1 MRIRRALRD
10 AVRARAEEICEY
22 CRFPE
27 AFAEFRF
34 VIDHIIARQH
44 KGPNTLDNLALCC
57 PFCNY
62 HKGPN
67 LSGFDL
73 KMRRMFRLFNP
84 RTDAWADH
92 FRWKKAL
99 IIPKTAIGRVTV
111 EVLQM
116 NHSHQIDLRLM
127 LIFEGKTKLQ

>member
-10 AVRARAEEICEY
+10 AVRTRAEHACEY

-34 VIDHIIARQH
+34 VIDHVIARQH
-44 KGPNTLDNLALCC
+44 KGRSTLDNLALSC

-67 LSGFDL
+67 LVGIDSR
-73 KMRRMFRLFNP
+73 MRRMFRLFNP
-84 RTDAWADH
+84 RSDAWADH
-92 FRWKKAL
+92 FRWKNAL
-99 IIPKTAIGRVTV
+99 IVPKTAIGRVTV
-111 EVLQM
+111 EVPQM
-116 NHSHQIDLRLM
+116 NHAHQVDLRLM
-127 LIFEGKTKLQ
+127 LILEGKAKLR